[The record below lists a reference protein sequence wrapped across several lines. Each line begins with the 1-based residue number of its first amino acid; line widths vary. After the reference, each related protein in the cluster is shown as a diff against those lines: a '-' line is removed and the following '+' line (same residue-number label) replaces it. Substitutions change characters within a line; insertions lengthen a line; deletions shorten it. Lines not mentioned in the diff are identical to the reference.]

1 MGPPVID
8 EGIAAFVRGPV
19 TLVLGARDRD
29 NLASVVY
36 CRGCRPDAARG
47 TVTVFVS
54 RAQAVDVLANV
65 RAFPSVALVVCRP
78 TTFRT
83 LQLKGSD
90 ASIEPLADGDA
101 ARVAAYIEM
110 IVAELAQV
118 GDDPDW
124 SRTAFSYEASDLVAV
139 TFTPTSVFVQTPG
152 PNAGEPVGSR
162 AES

>member
-1 MGPPVID
+1 
-8 EGIAAFVRGPV
+8 
-19 TLVLGARDRD
+19 
-29 NLASVVY
+29 
-36 CRGCRPDAARG
+36 
-47 TVTVFVS
+47 
-54 RAQAVDVLANV
+54 
-65 RAFPSVALVVCRP
+65 
-78 TTFRT
+78 
-83 LQLKGSD
+83 
-90 ASIEPLADGDA
+90 
-101 ARVAAYIEM
+101 M